1 MEEAGQ
7 EGQGPASDLPCTLL
21 APGEELES
29 PQGRVGALL
38 SSFYSLLIPPG
49 RVGNEGLFKPFFVFK
64 KQIRKIHSFCAFL
77 PWGCLSV
84 ILKSF
89 FSPAGRG

>member
-49 RVGNEGLFKPFFVFK
+49 RVGNEGLFKPFLFLKNKYVKSIPSVPF
-64 KQIRKIHSFCAFL
+64 SPGDAFL
-77 PWGCLSV
+77 
-84 ILKSF
+84 
-89 FSPAGRG
+89 

>member
-21 APGEELES
+21 APGEELDS

-38 SSFYSLLIPPG
+38 SSFYSPLIPPG
-49 RVGNEGLFKPFFVFK
+49 RVGNEGLFKPLK
-64 KQIRKIHSFCAFL
+64 KKKYVKSIPSVPFSPGDAFL
-77 PWGCLSV
+77 
-84 ILKSF
+84 
-89 FSPAGRG
+89 

>member
-21 APGEELES
+21 APGEELDS

-38 SSFYSLLIPPG
+38 SSFYSPLTPPG
-49 RVGNEGLFKPFFVFK
+49 RVGNEGLFKPLK
-64 KQIRKIHSFCAFL
+64 KKKIRKIHSFCAFL

-84 ILKSF
+84 ILKSY